1 MSGVAIIAMPDLSP
15 PRRISETVP
24 PVASTSDMAT
34 GITGGIAA
42 RPSEP
47 LGILLAAGFS
57 RRFGPQDKRH
67 LPWNDRYC
75 LAEASALPLLETLAH
90 VVVVLR
96 PEDEALAERL
106 AHLGCEPLI
115 CPHAEQGMGA
125 SLAWGVRY
133 LSDHRSGW
141 IIGLADMPA
150 VTAASVAGVRHALID
165 GASAARPVHAGWPGH
180 PVGFSVLARAALMA
194 LKGEMGAREIFM
206 QLGGRLLPTDDA
218 GVLLDIDEPAA
229 LR

>member
-1 MSGVAIIAMPDLSP
+1 MAMLDRLPS
-15 PRRISETVP
+15 RRISETAP
-24 PVASTSDMAT
+24 SVASSPDIGTSALFDGSDAQMN
-34 GITGGIAA
+34 
-42 RPSEP
+42 EP
-47 LGILLAAGFS
+47 VGILLAAGFS
-57 RRFGPQDKRH
+57 RRFGIQDKRH
-67 LPWNDRYC
+67 LPWDDRYC
-75 LAEASALPLLETLAH
+75 LAEASALPLIETLAH

-96 PEDEALAERL
+96 LEDDALAERL
-106 AHLGCEPLI
+106 AHLGCEPLM

-133 LSDHRSGW
+133 LSEHRHGW
-141 IIGLADMPA
+141 VVGLADMPA
-150 VTAASVAGVRHALID
+150 ISAASVATVRQALID
-165 GASAARPVHAGWPGH
+165 GCPAARPVHAGRPGH